1 MKVHPCPSSSMVTV
15 EECLDI
21 INYLCS
27 ADTYGV
33 ESIPLLLL
41 SINIIAAYMRKL
53 MQIREGSGMPDLL
66 LIIR

>member
-1 MKVHPCPSSSMVTV
+1 M
-15 EECLDI
+15 

-53 MQIREGSGMPDLL
+53 MQIREGSVMPDLL